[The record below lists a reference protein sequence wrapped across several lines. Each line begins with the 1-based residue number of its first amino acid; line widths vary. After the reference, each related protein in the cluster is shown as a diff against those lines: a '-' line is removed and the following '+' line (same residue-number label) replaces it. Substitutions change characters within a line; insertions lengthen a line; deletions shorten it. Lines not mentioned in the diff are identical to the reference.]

1 MLSKLGGM
9 VVYGTLQVVLK
20 PPRNYATGVNN
31 PIMARKEDIF
41 TVVDFFEI
49 NALNHWCNTPCV
61 TKTQRYGYIWEY
73 ASCAEPS
80 HRTTIGC
87 EKRSEIR
94 TFAAC
99 KQTKTYCPI
108 ELSLAT

>member
-1 MLSKLGGM
+1 
-9 VVYGTLQVVLK
+9 
-20 PPRNYATGVNN
+20 
-31 PIMARKEDIF
+31 MARKEDVF
-41 TVVDFFEI
+41 TVADFFEI

-73 ASCAEPS
+73 ASCAELS
-80 HRTTIGC
+80 HRTTVGC
-87 EKRSEIR
+87 EKKEKRSEIR